1 MILDGHQDSSEA
13 EDWSSPETENSL
25 ETESSPE
32 TENDLAGEKDPETEN
47 SLEIGN
53 HIHGSQ

>member
-13 EDWSSPETENSL
+13 ENWISPETENG
-25 ETESSPE
+25 
-32 TENDLAGEKDPETEN
+32 LAGEKDPETEN
-47 SLEIGN
+47 SLDIGN